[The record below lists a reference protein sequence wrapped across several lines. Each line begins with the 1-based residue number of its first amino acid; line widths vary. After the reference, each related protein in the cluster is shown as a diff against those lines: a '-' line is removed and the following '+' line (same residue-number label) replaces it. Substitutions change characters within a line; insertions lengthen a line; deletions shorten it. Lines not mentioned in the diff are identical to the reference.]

1 LRSTKSKK
9 ITVKKSDRKEF
20 YLPAE
25 GFKTC
30 PHTPSAKQLHYQI
43 SRVINDDVK
52 MYRAK
57 NDYEFMER
65 MVQNQ
70 RQQQQDFDMG
80 Y

>member
-1 LRSTKSKK
+1 
-9 ITVKKSDRKEF
+9 
-20 YLPAE
+20 
-25 GFKTC
+25 
-30 PHTPSAKQLHYQI
+30 
-43 SRVINDDVK
+43 VK

>member
-1 LRSTKSKK
+1 
-9 ITVKKSDRKEF
+9 
-20 YLPAE
+20 
-25 GFKTC
+25 
-30 PHTPSAKQLHYQI
+30 
-43 SRVINDDVK
+43 

>member
-1 LRSTKSKK
+1 
-9 ITVKKSDRKEF
+9 
-20 YLPAE
+20 
-25 GFKTC
+25 
-30 PHTPSAKQLHYQI
+30 
-43 SRVINDDVK
+43 

-70 RQQQQDFDMG
+70 QQQQQDFDMG